1 MALQGV
7 WSHLPSMAKT
17 PLEFSFQSSKKMI
30 GTNWIQSPPASR
42 RSPIIH
48 VMKIK
53 IIRSKKQSPLAKAF
67 AEPLSLEGEVEFRK
81 LIVVE
86 ELLQFMRRAGIS
98 RSELAARMGVP
109 PSRITKMLSGDSN
122 LTIDTLVRAG
132 RAVGADLHQTFAP
145 EGQKVRWTRDDPVD
159 VHEAFASPVPTSA
172 VEQHS
177 PPALHQSHERS
188 HPTPYDTLRT

>member
-1 MALQGV
+1 
-7 WSHLPSMAKT
+7 
-17 PLEFSFQSSKKMI
+17 
-30 GTNWIQSPPASR
+30 
-42 RSPIIH
+42 
-48 VMKIK
+48 MKIK

>member
-1 MALQGV
+1 
-7 WSHLPSMAKT
+7 
-17 PLEFSFQSSKKMI
+17 
-30 GTNWIQSPPASR
+30 
-42 RSPIIH
+42 
-48 VMKIK
+48 MKIN

-86 ELLQFMRRAGIS
+86 ELLQFMKREGIN
-98 RSELAARMGVP
+98 RSELAARMEVP

-145 EGQKVRWTRDDPVD
+145 EGKKVRWTSYDPAE
-159 VHEAFASPVPTSA
+159 VHEAFAAPVRTIA
-172 VEQHS
+172 VEQ
-177 PPALHQSHERS
+177 LK
-188 HPTPYDTLRT
+188 TPYTLNSLASDDAALAS